1 MPQPLKKMKY
11 NLIADAGSS
20 KIDWLLADANWKEL
34 RQWVSPGV
42 NALMAS
48 DAEIEAMADSAA
60 SQIPRDAE
68 LGEIHFYGS
77 GCATPEICS
86 RIADA
91 LRKELRA
98 SSVSVYT
105 DLLGAARSLLGH
117 KAGIACILGT
127 GSNSCLYNG
136 KEIEQNVP
144 SLGFILGDEGSGAAL
159 GKRLVADAFKG
170 HLPKVI
176 SDKFLKT
183 FNLDLGA
190 ILKSVYR
197 APTPNKFLA
206 SLVPFLSEHLW
217 NPYVY
222 SLVRQEFELFLVRN
236 VSPYKGSRTL
246 PIAFTGSI
254 AYHFSDILKEAASR
268 QGFKVGEICRRPI
281 EGLLAYHASNTQNE
295 NE

>member
-1 MPQPLKKMKY
+1 MKY

-20 KIDWLLADANWKEL
+20 KIDWVLADSQWREM
-34 RQWVSPGV
+34 RQWVACGL

-48 DAEIEAMADSAA
+48 DDEIHAMSRCVAENLPKDAEI
-60 SQIPRDAE
+60 
-68 LGEIHFYGS
+68 GEIHFYGS

-91 LRKELRA
+91 LAGDLGA
-98 SSVSVYT
+98 DTVNVYT
-105 DLLGAARSLLGH
+105 DLLGAARSLLGRGP
-117 KAGIACILGT
+117 GIACILGT
-127 GSNSCLYNG
+127 GSNSCLYDG
-136 KEIEQNVP
+136 TRIVHNVP

-170 HLPKVI
+170 HLPKAI
-176 SDKFLKT
+176 SEKFLKT
-183 FNLDLGA
+183 FNLDLGE

-206 SLVPFLSEHLW
+206 SLVPFLSDHLY

-222 SLVRQEFELFLVRN
+222 SLVLKEFESFLLRN
-236 VSPYKGSRTL
+236 VSPYEGARKL

-254 AYHFSDILKEAASR
+254 AYHFSDILRDAADR
-268 QGFKVGEICRRPI
+268 QGFTIGKICRRPM
-281 EGLLAYHASNTQNE
+281 EGLLNYHQNHE
-295 NE
+295 